1 MFEFIPDTYMK
12 DLYYPFSPFFNLLL
26 LDKPYEISKN
36 ASMSDPIIAS
46 VSDWLATDDD
56 DGE

>member
-1 MFEFIPDTYMK
+1 MFQFIPDRKMK

-26 LDKPYEISKN
+26 MDKPYEISKN

-46 VSDWLATDDD
+46 ASDWMAR
-56 DGE
+56 GH